1 MLAAGWSLA
10 IAAGGIRLI
19 VWDLQRADEA
29 RLVGASGSSPWAGVA
44 TDASLLLPVAIGL
57 LAVMSLWQDGWGRA
71 RLLGPARRL
80 SVWALA
86 MASLGGVAFVLTVP
100 WDPMTAAFDLTQRAL
115 AATPLALVFVSSAF
129 LLRRSPYRDVPRRQ
143 VVVAALVLGALLGTL
158 TWWGAARVSREGRAY
173 EASLAANPT
182 LFFPPQNIV
191 CAGVITTR
199 CAQVAADRANG
210 PVVWLP
216 TTNSPH
222 VSLVAIPSAQV
233 RVVIQHVLFE
243 GTLGALEIMSPAV
256 TGPPESPVIR
266 TIHAHGL
273 TASVRRP
280 VTDEP
285 LDEVFIDWTYRGRLY
300 VMTATAVFHRFTAE
314 QIDELAQRWT
324 TLRYTLPS

>member
-1 MLAAGWSLA
+1 
-10 IAAGGIRLI
+10 
-19 VWDLQRADEA
+19 
-29 RLVGASGSSPWAGVA
+29 VGASGSSPWVGVA

-57 LAVMSLWQDGWGRA
+57 LAVMTLWQDGWGRA
-71 RLLGPARRL
+71 HLLGPARTL

-100 WDPMTAAFDLTQRAL
+100 WDPMTQAFDLAQRAL
-115 AATPLALVFVSSAF
+115 AAAPLALVFVSSAF
-129 LLRRSPYRDVPRRQ
+129 LLRRSPYRGVPRRH
-143 VVVAALVLGALLGTL
+143 VVVAALVLAALLGAL
-158 TWWGAARVSREGRAY
+158 TWSGAARVSLEGRAY
-173 EASLAANPT
+173 EAGLSPNNLT

-191 CAGVITTR
+191 CVGVITAR

-233 RVVIQHVLFE
+233 RVVIQHALFE
-243 GTLGALEIMSPAV
+243 GTLGALEIMSPAM

-285 LDEVFIDWTYRGRLY
+285 LDVVFIDWTYRGRLY